1 MSAPAV
7 YRFLPWSRRG
17 LVAELRD
24 STGAA
29 SGALPFR
36 GQIKL
41 DVTISGGVGT
51 GTARAPVAG
60 PGDVVGIDLGSI
72 VRLTPRPNASNVE
85 PNYVVAIDF
94 DDADFPW
101 LLTPAAANSMGQLRP
116 WLALVVVEDRPGVSI
131 SVPAGTPLPQLH
143 IESGATQELP
153 SLEGS
158 WAWGHTQ
165 LLVEQGTGAGAVP
178 AHLVSD
184 PDQHVSRLLCPR
196 RLKPNTRWLA
206 CLVPA
211 FDAGVARGLG
221 RTPPANPL
229 APAWTNQDSTT
240 LPLYFHWE
248 FTTGPEGDFE
258 SLARRLKPFEVEVVG
273 DTPTVGT
280 VKMHIGAAGG
290 PVDLPENDPN
300 RVVQMDGAL
309 RALEQKDGKLSDVPA
324 AIKTPLG
331 TLLDDIADPSGS
343 DPDDGAVGPP
353 LYGSWHANRFEVSDL
368 ESGWFAELNLDPRA
382 RVAAGL
388 GAEVV
393 RAEQEDLM
401 TACWEQVGAVLKA
414 NSLLSRGRL
423 SIEASTRFH
432 ARTIEKMSAARLL
445 TYAGPLSDRTP
456 FQAGT
461 VRATIARTSLP
472 DAVVDPAGRRLA
484 APTGRFVRKTA
495 QRARLE
501 ARAIGAKLVS
511 ALAAG
516 TEAVDPTT
524 FVPAGIAPPAGRDP
538 VAVPG
543 GLVDLEPIGLPVKRP
558 AAEVAELTKGITAV
572 RAQPLPQ
579 PADRLRLRDDLR
591 STGIVTGR
599 HVDALQ
605 RFTEVAGDAA
615 PRRTDGIVE
624 LRSAASTQPAPAA
637 FVLTRETSG
646 ALRFGAVDLTGR
658 GDIVL
663 RTGPTEPNVVLG
675 RIEGGIVDRGA
686 IGRLPADALQPA
698 PGRPPIV
705 VRPGPVTGD
714 VVVQPRPPD
723 SGSAP
728 PSAGPSVT
736 VPPLVRDAAVLT
748 RFESAVS
755 RLAEISVLA
764 DARPASS
771 LVAFPLDAAAKALAT
786 RSAPANAHV
795 ARLGTMLSFGST
807 SLSQLVAGV
816 RLDGLSLS
824 PQADRIMAYPE
835 LRDPAY
841 RMLARYDRDRLLPG
855 VDAIP
860 PDSVTLLET
869 NPRFVAAF
877 LAGLNY
883 ELNRELLWRRYPT
896 DQRGTPMRRFW
907 DRVGGANDI
916 PPIHTWRPLTRT
928 LVAQAG
934 GKSNLVLLVRGEL
947 LRRYPNTVVL
957 AISATGP
964 NTPST
969 RDEDVKHPI
978 FSGFL
983 EPDITFFGFD
993 LEDTDL
999 TVGNGWFFA
1008 LQEQVTEPRFALD
1021 ETVDPE
1027 RPGDRPTAWRAAAWP
1042 DTPVAP
1048 GANFTVEQL
1057 RAVATANGLTPQPT
1071 HAAAVADA
1079 LFQNPVQVLV
1089 HARSLTGIV

>member
-1 MSAPAV
+1 VSSPAV

-24 STGAA
+24 SSRAA

-51 GTARAPVAG
+51 ATTSAPIAG
-60 PGDVVGIDLGSI
+60 PGDVVGIDLSSI
-72 VRLTPRPNASNVE
+72 VRLTPRPHASNIE
-85 PNYVVAIDF
+85 PNFLVAIDF

-101 LLTPAAANSMGQLRP
+101 LLTPAAANSTGKLRP
-116 WLALVVVEDRPGVSI
+116 WLALIVVENRPGVSI
-131 SVPAGTPLPQLH
+131 SVPAGTPLPQLR

-158 WAWGHTQ
+158 WAWAHTQ
-165 LLVEQGTGAGAVP
+165 ILVEQGTGAAALP
-178 AHLVSD
+178 AKFVSD

-196 RLKPNTRWLA
+196 RLKPNTRWFA

-221 RTPPANPL
+221 RTPAANPL
-229 APAWTNQDSTT
+229 APAWTNQDSLT
-240 LPLYFHWE
+240 LPLYLHWE

-258 SLARRLKPFEVEVVG
+258 SLARRLKPFEIESVDG
-273 DTPTVGT
+273 TPTVGT

-300 RVVQMDGAL
+300 RIVQMDGAL
-309 RALEQKDGKLSDVPA
+309 RALQQEDGKLSEVPA
-324 AIKTPLG
+324 AVKTPLAG
-331 TLLDDIADPSGS
+331 LLDDIADPSGS

-353 LYGSWHANRFEVSDL
+353 LYGSWHANRFKVSDL
-368 ESGWFAELNLDPRA
+368 DRGWFAELNLDPRA

-432 ARTIEKMSAARLL
+432 SRTIDKMTAARLL
-445 TYAGPLSDRTP
+445 IYAAPLSDRTP
-456 FQAGT
+456 FRAGT
-461 VRATIARTSLP
+461 VRATIATTSLP
-472 DAVVDPAGRRLA
+472 DAVVDPAARRLA

-501 ARAIGAKLVS
+501 APTVGAKLVS
-511 ALAAG
+511 VLAAG
-516 TEAVDPTT
+516 TESVDPTT

-538 VAVPG
+538 VAAPG

-558 AAEVAELTKGITAV
+558 AADVADLTNGITAV
-572 RAQPLPQ
+572 RAQPLP
-579 PADRLRLRDDLR
+579 PPSDRLRLRDDLR
-591 STGIVTGR
+591 STGIVTGK
-599 HVDALQ
+599 HIDALQ
-605 RFTEVAGDAA
+605 RFAAVAGDGAS
-615 PRRTDGIVE
+615 RRTDGILE
-624 LRSAASTQPAPAA
+624 LRAAAAAQPAPAA
-637 FVLTRETSG
+637 FVLTRAADG
-646 ALRFGAVDLTGR
+646 NLQFGAVDLTRR

-663 RTGPTEPNVVLG
+663 RTGPTEPNVILG
-675 RIEGGIVDRGA
+675 RIEGGVGDRGA
-686 IGRLPADALQPA
+686 LGRLPIGALRPDQP
-698 PGRPPIV
+698 PVV
-705 VRPGPVTGD
+705 VRPGPVAGD
-714 VVVQPRPPD
+714 VVVQPRPPN
-723 SGSAP
+723 G
-728 PSAGPSVT
+728 GPSPEPPTAT
-736 VPPLVRDAAVLT
+736 VPPLVRDAAVLN

-755 RLAEISVLA
+755 LLAEVSVLA
-764 DARPASS
+764 DPRPASA
-771 LVAFPLDAAAKALAT
+771 LVAFPLDAAAKALAS
-786 RSAPANAHV
+786 RSAPAKAHV
-795 ARLGTMLSFGST
+795 ARLGTMVSFGST
-807 SLSQLVAGV
+807 SLTELVAGV
-816 RLDGLSLS
+816 RIDGLALS
-824 PQADRIMAYPE
+824 PQADRIMAYPV
-835 LRDPAY
+835 LGDAAY

-877 LAGLNY
+877 LAGLNH

-907 DRVGGANDI
+907 DRIGGANDI
-916 PPIHTWRPLTRT
+916 PPIHTWRPLNST

-934 GKSNLVLLVRGEL
+934 GESNLVLLVRGEL
-947 LRRYPNTVVL
+947 LRRYPNTVVV
-957 AISATGP
+957 AIPATGP

-993 LEDTDL
+993 LEDDDL
-999 TVGNGWFFA
+999 KVGNGWFFA
-1008 LQEQVTEPRFALD
+1008 LQEQITEPRFALD
-1021 ETVDPE
+1021 ETVDPK
-1027 RPGDRPTAWRAAAWP
+1027 RSGDRPTTWRAAAWP
-1042 DTPVAP
+1042 DTPIAA

-1057 RAVATANGLTPQPT
+1057 SAFAAATPPLPQPT

-1079 LFQNPVQVLV
+1079 FFQNPVQVLV
-1089 HARSLTGIV
+1089 HARSLMAVV